1 MDKLKEERKRLMRE
15 SYMLNG
21 LSFGERDKHK
31 TYKLKQIQTEI
42 YKKWKFY
49 DGYIKAKES
58 LK

>member
-21 LSFGERDKHK
+21 LSFDDRGK
-31 TYKLKQIQTEI
+31 YMSFKLKQMQTEL

-49 DGYIKAKES
+49 DGFIKAKEN